1 MAGQP
6 VLRRDG
12 RVLAEPMLLLL
23 LLLLLMVARTVLLRR
38 EWDVCSRKGE
48 TCQGKPLMSSCAE
61 SGNVMLLSYY
71 VVVADG
77 GIMCECLNDEVVM
90 ARWWFLSVFRLC
102 VGKLSSSLCDD
113 DDDAA
118 RRCTVYCA
126 HSLSL
131 SLLHR
136 LCVCVREGI
145 SVAVLTFSKPRQDLL
160 LVSFAFVVDQRPFWL
175 ILCRSF
181 FFPVAVFVLVLSSSP
196 RNGIGMQQLFAVT
209 TQCQ

>member
-1 MAGQP
+1 MSASRSSLVAGQP

-113 DDDAA
+113 DDDEDGA
-118 RRCTVYCA
+118 RRCTVYCVLCVL
-126 HSLSL
+126 SLSL
-131 SLLHR
+131 SLSPSQVV
-136 LCVCVREGI
+136 CVCVCAR
-145 SVAVLTFSKPRQDLL
+145 RDLG
-160 LVSFAFVVDQRPFWL
+160 SCAHFQ
-175 ILCRSF
+175 
-181 FFPVAVFVLVLSSSP
+181 
-196 RNGIGMQQLFAVT
+196 
-209 TQCQ
+209 